1 MQLLLGSS
9 VVLEDYLSSASDG
22 TEKYGEILK
31 NAFDSPVCVCR
42 WCVVRAHLLFHVGD
56 CIIADNSELEKEA
69 LFSISRD
76 VSETSIAYR
85 IFILI
90 LSPIIIANANPVL
103 QVYATNVTNFSAII
117 VSKKKSI

>member
-9 VVLEDYLSSASDG
+9 VVLGDYLSSASDG
-22 TEKYGEILK
+22 TEKYREIFK

-69 LFSISRD
+69 SFSISRGSHSGNMLLWISVPD
-76 VSETSIAYR
+76 AGSVHAAKQAEKKS
-85 IFILI
+85 
-90 LSPIIIANANPVL
+90 
-103 QVYATNVTNFSAII
+103 
-117 VSKKKSI
+117 KKSILIIMAIREEIV

>member
-56 CIIADNSELEKEA
+56 CIIADNSRVEKEA
-69 LFSISRD
+69 SHSISAVIHSCSRLLWISLPN
-76 VSETSIAYR
+76 VC
-85 IFILI
+85 
-90 LSPIIIANANPVL
+90 PVHAAK
-103 QVYATNVTNFSAII
+103 QAE
-117 VSKKKSI
+117 KKGKKSNSNY